1 MDAVEFL
8 KQRSTRYLMD
18 TLGFEKHMR
27 QIRERR
33 GDRVPEAWYRRPYFY
48 SLLLDSAKIR
58 GHGDTVTFPSYVQK
72 PDYELEMVGC
82 FLRSI
87 KTDSVEE
94 AIEFVKRDMVF
105 TIFNDLSAR
114 DLQAEDMAL
123 PLSVTSSKGVPD
135 KSFGPVWV
143 YGKDL
148 PFDANGIP
156 DVRLRLLVNGDL
168 RCDENFNSI
177 YFQDPVSG
185 TTRCWG
191 FAQVIA
197 WFGRMNQGFE
207 AGHLLGSGT
216 VGNGSIAERSD
227 RYPWL
232 RAGDMI
238 RMEIE
243 GIGNLENTVAFV
255 EMAPPQLFST

>member
-8 KQRSTRYLMD
+8 KRQSTRYLMD

-27 QIRERR
+27 QMRERR
-33 GDRVPEAWYRRPYFY
+33 GERVPEAWYRRPYFY
-48 SLLLDSAKIR
+48 SLFLDDTKIK

-82 FLRSI
+82 FLEQI

-94 AIEFVKRDMVF
+94 AVEFVKRGMVF

-114 DLQAEDMAL
+114 DFQAEDMAL
-123 PLSVTSSKGVPD
+123 PLGVTLSKGIPD
-135 KSFGPVWV
+135 KGFGPVWV
-143 YGKDL
+143 HGKDL
-148 PFDANGIP
+148 PLDANGVP
-156 DVRLRLLVNGDL
+156 EVTLRLWVNGEL
-168 RCDENFNSI
+168 RCEDGFSSI
-177 YFQDPVSG
+177 YFNDPVSG
-185 TTRCWG
+185 TRRCWG

-197 WFGRMNQGFE
+197 WFGSMNQGFE

-227 RYPWL
+227 RYAWL
-232 RAGDMI
+232 KAGDVI

-243 GIGNLENTVAFV
+243 GIGTLENTVAL
-255 EMAPPQLFST
+255 EAPPQETTPA